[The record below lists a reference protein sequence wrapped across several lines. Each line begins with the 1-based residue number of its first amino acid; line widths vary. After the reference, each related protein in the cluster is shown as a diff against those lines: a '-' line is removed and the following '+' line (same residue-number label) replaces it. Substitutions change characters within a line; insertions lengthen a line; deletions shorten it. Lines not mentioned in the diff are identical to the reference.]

1 MLSIS
6 RKESILRK
14 AGYHVAAFP
23 VRRLPLQERYFE
35 RNVRVP
41 QEELDA
47 DRAHAE
53 AVNQWR
59 CAVERDYALYF
70 DQRSAGPTLDPRP
83 EAPQRR

>member
-53 AVNQWR
+53 AADEWR
-59 CAVERDYALYF
+59 RAVERDYALYF
-70 DQRSAGPTLDPRP
+70 EQRSDGAARAFPR
-83 EAPQRR
+83 EAPQGR